1 LSTWLTHASN
11 EDRPHRH
18 GFERD
23 FGVLQ
28 PWNWPQGR
36 AGVTLDL
43 SRVVFL
49 GSSGISARLHT
60 RDGAFRANVPLK
72 LVGPSR

>member
-1 LSTWLTHASN
+1 
-11 EDRPHRH
+11 
-18 GFERD
+18 
-23 FGVLQ
+23 
-28 PWNWPQGR
+28 
-36 AGVTLDL
+36 
-43 SRVVFL
+43 VVFL